1 MAHKPVGG
9 QLGSKKLNSLKA
21 RVNAHEQD
29 LADRLEGV
37 RQPLSGAISGYK
49 GDIKLDHFLLDSKET
64 SADTLG
70 VSRADIVK
78 INREACGE
86 RKEPGLVLTWNKM
99 AEGCPKEWVM
109 IPLEVFQRMVCVNK
123 QDDVLHD

>member
-9 QLGSKKLNSLKA
+9 QLGSKKLKTLKA

-37 RQPLSGAISGYK
+37 RQPLSGAILGSK
-49 GDIKLDHFLLDSKET
+49 GDIKLDRFLLDSKET
-64 SADTLG
+64 NADTLG
-70 VSRADIVK
+70 VSRTDIVK

-86 RKEPGLVLTWNKM
+86 RKEPGLVLTWNRM

-109 IPLEVFQRMVCVNK
+109 IPLEVFQKMVCINR
-123 QDDVLHD
+123 QDITL